1 MRKFTQ
7 LPLERTMV
15 VLHNRNDSETALHA
29 HKEATDE
36 IKSDQRE
43 GAAAARS
50 RD

>member
-1 MRKFTQ
+1 
-7 LPLERTMV
+7 MV